1 MNNRFIV
8 LLCVALL
15 AGCTRF
21 EPLKTVEPV
30 STGTQRVVPADPVYG
45 IVSHEMPLV
54 MSASAPHETALEGEI
69 RDVPPRPEPG
79 HDALLAARQAEASGD
94 LPGLL
99 QALEDAANQGSP
111 QAHYELARHYQN
123 GHGVAQSQES
133 ALTHL
138 SRADAMGHAEAT
150 RVLAWH
156 YLKGMGVAQDIEYGS
171 RLMEKAAWGST
182 RAQREAGLLYLNI
195 YTPNLNDSTRGMELL
210 KAASEAGDSPAMAL
224 YKHVFASAGTE
235 QSPQPAPADPM
246 EADAAQ
252 FYQAPQDPTNPP
264 GAGVPATGAPAAE

>member
-1 MNNRFIV
+1 MNNCF
-8 LLCVALL
+8 ALL
-15 AGCTRF
+15 LSAALLTGCTRF
-21 EPLKTVEPV
+21 EPLQTVPPV

-54 MSASAPHETALEGEI
+54 MSASAPHENALEGEI
-69 RDVPPRPEPG
+69 RDIPPRPEPG
-79 HDALLAARQAEASGD
+79 REALLAAQQAEASGD
-94 LPGLL
+94 TYGLL
-99 QALEDAANQGSP
+99 RALEDAAEQGSP

-123 GHGVAQSQES
+123 GDGVARSQES

-156 YLKGMGVAQDIEYGS
+156 YLKGMGVAQDIEYGT

-195 YTPNLNDSTRGMELL
+195 YTPNLNDSARGMELL

-224 YKHVFASAGTE
+224 YKHVFASAGAEPAT
-235 QSPQPAPADPM
+235 SPATAATAD
-246 EADAAQ
+246 ADAAQ
-252 FYQAPQDPTNPP
+252 FYQAPQDPANTPTSPP
-264 GAGVPATGAPAAE
+264 VSQ